1 MITDTLE
8 CYEVGGA
15 VRDELLGLP
24 VSDRDWVVVGTTP
37 ERMTELGFRPV
48 GRDFPVFLHPHTQE
62 EYALART
69 ERKTARGYRGFQV
82 HCAPDVTLNEDLRR
96 RDLTINA
103 MARARDG
110 TLIDPWGG
118 QRDLRLGILR
128 HVSDAFLEDPVRILR
143 LSRFAARFERF
154 EVAAETLDLMRAMV
168 DDGEVDHLVPER
180 VWQELARGL
189 MERTPSRMLAVLRA
203 CGALQRL
210 IPELDALW
218 GVPQR
223 ADHHPEVDTGLH
235 MALVIDAA
243 AALEATLPA
252 RWAALLHD
260 LGKGTTPAEVLPA
273 HIGHEQRSAQLA
285 RTVCERLRAPNDC
298 RDLALLAARDHG
310 NIHRAAELRASTMVE
325 LLERCDAIRKPA
337 RFAELLLSCEADHRG
352 RAGRANQPY
361 PQALLWQ
368 RALVAARG
376 VNAGALAAQTPA
388 EPKATLATR
397 IRERVHA
404 ARVAAVAATLD
415 KPVR

>member
-143 LSRFAARFERF
+143 LARFAARFERF

-352 RAGRANQPY
+352 RVGRANQLY